1 MTKFEKGI
9 GVLLANAWMH
19 AEALQTTD
27 LPLLCKHTSNVMAT
41 AAETDVRPFWQPNNN
56 VCVVLYDLSHMK
68 TPVLPGTKCL
78 FACLF
83 ACCAASVQVQPGRPA
98 ASCGAALPAGARQAL
113 G

>member
-56 VCVVLYDLSHMK
+56 VCFCMTSH
-68 TPVLPGTKCL
+68 T
-78 FACLF
+78 
-83 ACCAASVQVQPGRPA
+83 
-98 ASCGAALPAGARQAL
+98 
-113 G
+113 